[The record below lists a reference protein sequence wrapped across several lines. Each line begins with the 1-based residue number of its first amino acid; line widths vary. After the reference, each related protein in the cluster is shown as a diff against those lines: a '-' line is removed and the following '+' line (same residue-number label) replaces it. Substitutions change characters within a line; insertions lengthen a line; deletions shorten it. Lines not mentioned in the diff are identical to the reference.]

1 MTTRI
6 VHRPARTTLPEQAP
20 PPARL
25 DAPPQLAA
33 GAGGMNL
40 LALVPMLGAATSVTV
55 MMLFRGSSLAGIGAI
70 MMVATVLASVVL
82 MFSQRGKAIRQRA
95 GIRRLYMDYVRR
107 RRHDFEADEQQA
119 RAAAHAAHPP
129 AGQLVEKVISD
140 PHRLWERRRT
150 SDDFLVA
157 RFGTGTVPRRQI
169 DVQDSGDA
177 VERPDAFMLSEAD
190 QLRERF
196 SRTPNMPLT
205 LPLGSV
211 SDVSIVGD
219 RETALMVCRSLL
231 CQLAAGQSPEDL
243 ELAILSAEQDGGE
256 QDGGAWE
263 WAKWLPHLQ
272 DRGKLR
278 WAASPQ
284 GMAALLRGSL
294 DARMAALSSAA
305 RNFQRLSPDALPRL
319 MIITDLP
326 GRNAAPLPG
335 LPPELPPSQLA
346 VTKIHVLSE
355 QQQEPDTVD
364 LRLTVAPES
373 LTLEVTATGQAIT
386 GSADLVPL
394 VVAEA
399 VARSLA
405 PLRLSELSHE
415 FGEHKSSRSYAEA
428 LGLDDYTADAMLRL
442 WNTPRGADFLRVAI
456 GEDEDG
462 SPVHLDLKEPAQQ
475 GMGPHGL
482 CVGATGSG
490 KSELLRTIVLSLIA
504 SHSPKDLNMALVDY
518 KGGATFAPFQEAPHV
533 AGLVTNLVS
542 DASLVDRIYSSLSG
556 EVKRR
561 QELLKG
567 GGDFAHINDYRQARD
582 RQPDNPALADPMP
595 YLFVC
600 IDEFGE
606 LLTARSDF
614 IDLLLSI
621 GRIGRSIGIHLLLA
635 SQKVETGMLR
645 GLETYLAYR
654 IALHTNSESE
664 SRTIIDVPDAYH
676 LPSTPGHGILKVDTT
691 VFKRF
696 HAAYVSVALP
706 SPDHE
711 PHNEAA
717 AALPVSTFRLD
728 SHDSSSAAADAVP
741 ADAVVLPPAAPGPA
755 AAVQEEADTI
765 LTSLVGFASAQ
776 PRQTPPVWLPPLPAA
791 VSLSKTGASLDLTS
805 AGPRLQQPRHLNPSV
820 GILDD
825 PARQWQ
831 GAWHLDLTAR
841 GGNLAIIGAPQ
852 SGRSTALRTV
862 AASLALSHSVDDV
875 NIYAVDLQGNSLAAL
890 AGLPHCSGVAGRGNR
905 ELIRRTLEEV
915 QHLLALRQAAFDRHT
930 VDSLPAMR
938 ALRGK
943 GGVPELGCTDAFL
956 LIDGFG
962 SLGTEF
968 PELEEVVTDV
978 MTRGSS
984 LGVHVLVTVRSWS
997 EIRMS
1002 RQSLLGNR
1010 IELHISDPADSIDR
1024 RLASTLG
1031 ANRPGRALTMDKTIG
1046 QFALP
1051 SLVESASADSS
1062 GRDLGELC
1070 AVLSK
1075 YATRRAAPVRVLPE
1089 RVVLPPEHRPVAGG
1103 ISLGIREQDAGVEEL
1118 ELLGSDRGAV
1128 IFGDPETGRTNL
1140 LRTAAA
1146 QLMAA
1151 HRPGELVFAVFDPR
1165 QQLQSFIPE
1174 EYLGEY
1180 AANGQR
1186 AAQLAEFVAGQVRD
1200 RLGDGST
1207 APVRTP
1213 RIVLLVDDY
1222 DILVATGNQPL
1233 RPLAGYL
1240 PSGADVGLHALVTG
1254 RTSGAAVI
1262 VHDPFIAGLRA
1273 AGSPVILFSGDR
1285 SEGVIA
1291 NGERP
1296 LPLTTGRAR
1305 ILRPSRNPVMLQ
1317 TFHFDAEVPQ

>member
-6 VHRPARTTLPEQAP
+6 VHRPARTTMPGQAP
-20 PPARL
+20 EPTQL
-25 DAPPQLAA
+25 DSPPQLAA

-55 MMLFRGSSLAGIGAI
+55 MMLFRGSSLAGVGAI
-70 MMVATVLASVVL
+70 MMVATVLASVAL
-82 MFSQRGKAIRQRA
+82 MFSQRGKATRQRA
-95 GIRRLYMDYVRR
+95 GKRRLYMDYVRR
-107 RRHDFEADEQQA
+107 RRHEFETEEQQA
-119 RAAAHAAHPP
+119 RTAAHTAHPP
-129 AGQLVEKVISD
+129 TEHLVEKVIND

-150 SDDFLVA
+150 NKDFLVT

-169 DVQDSGDA
+169 AVQDSGDA

-190 QLRERF
+190 QLRARF
-196 SRTPNMPLT
+196 GNTPNMPLT

-231 CQLAAGQSPEDL
+231 CQLTAGQSPEDL
-243 ELAILSAEQDGGE
+243 ELAILSAGQD
-256 QDGGAWE
+256 DAAWE
-263 WAKWLPHLQ
+263 WTKWLPHLQ
-272 DRGKLR
+272 DRGRVR

-284 GMAALLRGSL
+284 ELAGLLRSSL
-294 DARMAALSSAA
+294 DARLAAVSSAA
-305 RNFQRLSPDALPRL
+305 RNFQQLSPDALPRL
-319 MIITDLP
+319 IIITDLP
-326 GRNAAPLPG
+326 GRNAGPLPG
-335 LPPELPPSQLA
+335 MPPELPLSQLA
-346 VTKIHVLSE
+346 ITRIHLLAE
-355 QQQEPDTVD
+355 QQHEPDTVD
-364 LRLTVAPES
+364 LRVTLAPDA
-373 LTLEVTATGQAIT
+373 LTLEFTATGQAIH
-386 GSADLVPL
+386 GSADQVPP

-428 LGLDDYTADAMLRL
+428 LGLDGYTADAMLAL
-442 WNTPRGADFLRVAI
+442 WDTPRGADFLRVAI

-462 SPVHLDLKEPAQQ
+462 TPVHLDLKEPAQR

-504 SHSPKDLNMALVDY
+504 SHSPRDLNMVLVDY

-561 QELLKG
+561 QELLKS

-582 RQPDNPALADPMP
+582 RDPGNPQLADPMP

-635 SQKVETGMLR
+635 SQKVESGMLR

-696 HAAYVSVALP
+696 RAAYVSVALP
-706 SPDHE
+706 APDDE
-711 PHNEAA
+711 VADTAPAV
-717 AALPVSTFRLD
+717 LPVSTFRLD
-728 SHDSSSAAADAVP
+728 ARGNRDATGTAAAAAV
-741 ADAVVLPPAAPGPA
+741 AVPPAAREREPAGPETA
-755 AAVQEEADTI
+755 ETI
-765 LTSLVGFASAQ
+765 LTSLVGFASTQ
-776 PRQTPPVWLPPLPAA
+776 PRQTPHVWLPPLPGA
-791 VSLSKTGASLDLTS
+791 VALSNTGAALDLTS
-805 AGPRLQQPRHLNPSV
+805 AGPRLRQPRYLNPSV

-825 PARQWQ
+825 PAQQWQ
-831 GAWHLDLTAR
+831 GPWHLDLTAR
-841 GGNLAIIGAPQ
+841 GGNLAVIGAPQ
-852 SGRSTALRTV
+852 SGRSTALRTI

-875 NIYAVDLQGNSLAAL
+875 NLYAVDLQGNALAAL
-890 AGLPHCSGVAGRGNR
+890 DGLPHCSGVAGRGNR

-915 QHLLALRQAAFDRHT
+915 QNLLNLRQAAFDRHT
-930 VDSLPAMR
+930 IDSLPAMR
-938 ALRGK
+938 SLRG
-943 GGVPELGCTDAFL
+943 GGGLPELSCTDVFL

-962 SLGTEF
+962 SLGAEF
-968 PELEEVVTDV
+968 PELEDVVTDV

-984 LGVHVLVTVRSWS
+984 LGVHVLVTVRNWS

-1031 ANRPGRALTMDKTIG
+1031 ANRPGRALTMAKTIG

-1051 SLVESASADSS
+1051 SLSDSPDPDAT
-1062 GRDLGELC
+1062 GKELGELSD
-1070 AVLSK
+1070 VLRRYS
-1075 YATRRAAPVRVLPE
+1075 ARRAAPVRVLPQ
-1089 RVVLPPEHRPVAGG
+1089 RVGLPPDHRPVAGG
-1103 ISLGIREQDAGVEEL
+1103 IALGIREQDAGVEEL
-1118 ELLGSDRGAV
+1118 DLLGSDRGAV

-1140 LRTAAA
+1140 LRVAAA
-1146 QLMAA
+1146 QLMAT
-1151 HRPGELVFAVFDPR
+1151 HQPGELVFAVFDPR
-1165 QQLQSFIPE
+1165 QQLQNFIPDG
-1174 EYLGEY
+1174 YLGEY

-1207 APVRTP
+1207 TPVRTP

-1222 DILVATGNQPL
+1222 DILLATGNQPL

-1254 RTSGAAVI
+1254 RTSGAAVT

-1296 LPLTTGRAR
+1296 IPLVTGRAR
-1305 ILRPSRNPVMLQ
+1305 ILRPSRPPVVLQ
-1317 TFHFDAEVPQ
+1317 TFHHEGEAQQ

>member
-20 PPARL
+20 PSSRL
-25 DAPPQLAA
+25 DAPPQLAS

-55 MMLFRGSSLAGIGAI
+55 MMLFRGSSLAGIGAV

-82 MFSQRGKAIRQRA
+82 MFSQRGKATRQRA
-95 GIRRLYMDYVRR
+95 GKRRLYMDYVRR
-107 RRHDFEADEQQA
+107 RRQDFEGEEQQA
-119 RAAAHAAHPP
+119 RTAAHAAHPP
-129 AGQLVEKVISD
+129 AGHLVERVIND

-150 SDDFLVA
+150 SGDFLVA
-157 RFGTGTVPRRQI
+157 RFGTGTVPRRDI
-169 DVQDSGDA
+169 AVQDSGDA
-177 VERPDAFMLSEAD
+177 VERPDAFMLSEAE

-211 SDVSIVGD
+211 SDISIVGD

-243 ELAILSAEQDGGE
+243 ELAILSADRDGA
-256 QDGGAWE
+256 AWE
-263 WAKWLPHLQ
+263 WTKWLPHLQ

-278 WAASPQ
+278 WADSAQ
-284 GMAALLRGSL
+284 GLAALLRNSL
-294 DARMAALSSAA
+294 DARAAALSSAA
-305 RNFQRLSPDALPRL
+305 RNFQRLAPDALPRL
-319 MIITDLP
+319 VIITDLP
-326 GRNAAPLPG
+326 GQNAAPLPG
-335 LPPELPPSQLA
+335 LPPEVPLSQLA
-346 VTKIHVLSE
+346 VTRIHVLSG
-355 QQQEPDTVD
+355 QQQEPGTVD
-364 LRLTVAPES
+364 LRLTVAPDT
-373 LTLEVTATGQAIT
+373 LTLEVTASGQAIIGT
-386 GSADLVPL
+386 ADEVPM

-415 FGEHKSSRSYAEA
+415 FGQHKSSRSYAEA
-428 LGLDDYTADAMLRL
+428 LGLDGYTAEAMLQL
-442 WNTPRGADFLRVAI
+442 WNTPRGTDFLRIAV

-462 SPVHLDLKEPAQQ
+462 TPVHLDLKEPAQQ

-504 SHSPKDLNMALVDY
+504 SHSPKDLNMVLVDY

-561 QELLKG
+561 QELLKN

-696 HAAYVSVALP
+696 RAAYVSVALP
-706 SPDHE
+706 SAEDE
-711 PHNEAA
+711 RFEEADA
-717 AALPVSTFRLD
+717 VLPVGTFRLD
-728 SHDSSSAAADAVP
+728 ARDTREAAESTAAADAVVPRP
-741 ADAVVLPPAAPGPA
+741 APPELG
-755 AAVQEEADTI
+755 AAVPAEAATI
-765 LTSLVGFASAQ
+765 LSSLVGFASAQ

-791 VSLSKTGASLDLTS
+791 VALGRTGASLDLTS
-805 AGPRLQQPRHLNPSV
+805 AGPRLRQPRYLNPSV

-831 GAWHLDLTAR
+831 GPWHLDLTAR
-841 GGNLAIIGAPQ
+841 GGNLAVIGAPQ

-875 NIYAVDLQGNSLAAL
+875 NLYAVDLQGNSLAAL

-915 QHLLALRQAAFDRHT
+915 QHLIAERQAAFERHA

-938 ALRGK
+938 ALRSR

-962 SLGTEF
+962 SLTTEF
-968 PELEEVVTDV
+968 PELEDVVTDV

-997 EIRMS
+997 EVRMS

-1051 SLVESASADSS
+1051 SLAETADPGSA
-1062 GRDLGELC
+1062 GRDLVELS
-1070 AVLSK
+1070 AALSQ
-1075 YATRRAAPVRVLPE
+1075 YATRRAAPVRVLPG
-1089 RVVLPPEHRPVAGG
+1089 RAVLPSEHRSAPGA
-1103 ISLGIREQDAGVEEL
+1103 IALGIREQDAGVEEL

-1146 QLMAA
+1146 QLITA
-1151 HRPGELVFAVFDPR
+1151 HQPGELVFAVFDPR
-1165 QQLQSFIPE
+1165 QQLQNFIPE

-1186 AAQLAEFVAGQVRD
+1186 AGQLAEFVASQVRD

-1254 RTSGAAVI
+1254 RTSGAAVT

-1296 LPLTTGRAR
+1296 LPLATGRAR
-1305 ILRPSRNPVMLQ
+1305 ILRPSRNPVMIQ
-1317 TFHFDAEVPQ
+1317 TFQFDGEVPQ